1 MATPMEIQTQAQ
13 IKQKLNRVKIGNAT
27 NRPQNVLDMLVQLT
41 QGYTSESLMTKR
53 SDIVKMTERVFLSYK
68 SQCDKYMNMLKNS
81 TDFLVFGKNVRMLTS
96 MLPNLAKILLIFR
109 TSVLSKYNKEV
120 SQYISNIYNIK
131 LHVNHMLPTGV
142 LSTSYINA
150 NSKQKIISVE
160 SRHKNFMDTRRPNN
174 TIHPILEK
182 YKGFIVSKFDAL
194 TNTKVANVKL
204 EKTGWFGKSSNA
216 NKQRQRK
223 EQYSKLLQAYQE
235 ANRKN
240 NKQTKNKLQKEM
252 NKITLLN
259 RTNKIMKQRKNS
271 RSYQQ
276 FASNKTRQMKYSM
289 VNNETKAAM
298 ELKRRLKTG
307 KTMTNI
313 QHSITDPR
321 NTKRLL
327 NKAMINK
334 INSLNYQIK
343 TRKLSTNE
351 KTQFLK
357 KELGNNK
364 LVRNFNRIVSNI
376 SKRKTKNRR
385 SKMMAYAKGE
395 QNKEKRTVQLTMTK
409 PSMPTLS
416 QTTNQVL
423 RQNAKKKATV
433 PLTRQSSMK
442 PSNQTRPTTQ
452 RKKFLGMF

>member
-13 IKQKLNRVKIGNAT
+13 IKQKLNRVKIRNAT

-53 SDIVKMTERVFLSYK
+53 SDIVKMTERVYLTYK

-150 NSKQKIISVE
+150 NSKQKINSVE
-160 SRHKNFMDTRRPNN
+160 SRHKDFMNTRRPNN

-204 EKTGWFGKSSNA
+204 GKTGWFGKSSNA
-216 NKQRQRK
+216 NKQKQRK

-235 ANRKN
+235 ANRKKN
-240 NKQTKNKLQKEM
+240 NQTKNKLQKEM
-252 NKITLLN
+252 NKIKLLN
-259 RTNKIMKQRKNS
+259 RTNNIM
-271 RSYQQ
+271 
-276 FASNKTRQMKYSM
+276 
-289 VNNETKAAM
+289 
-298 ELKRRLKTG
+298 
-307 KTMTNI
+307 I
-313 QHSITDPR
+313 
-321 NTKRLL
+321 
-327 NKAMINK
+327 
-334 INSLNYQIK
+334 
-343 TRKLSTNE
+343 
-351 KTQFLK
+351 
-357 KELGNNK
+357 
-364 LVRNFNRIVSNI
+364 
-376 SKRKTKNRR
+376 
-385 SKMMAYAKGE
+385 
-395 QNKEKRTVQLTMTK
+395 
-409 PSMPTLS
+409 
-416 QTTNQVL
+416 
-423 RQNAKKKATV
+423 
-433 PLTRQSSMK
+433 
-442 PSNQTRPTTQ
+442 Q
-452 RKKFLGMF
+452 RKK